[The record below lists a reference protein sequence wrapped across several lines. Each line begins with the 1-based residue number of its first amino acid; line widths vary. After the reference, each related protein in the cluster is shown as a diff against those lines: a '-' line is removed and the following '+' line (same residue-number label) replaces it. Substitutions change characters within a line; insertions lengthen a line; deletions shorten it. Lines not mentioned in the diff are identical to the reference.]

1 MERKERKFYFVLIK
15 NISSEKNERI
25 RDVVPVICEEV
36 NGVLEEI
43 LTSKR
48 VYDATNTNGLTFN
61 ASEFLEGDYS
71 LVGIAKY
78 ETLARQIATSLRFKT
93 EADKRQEVADIS
105 ELERLTLITVRE
117 RLSAYQDMKRKMALE
132 FRNDIN
138 TKEIRTPKFIPYEKY
153 LEQERKT
160 K

>member
-1 MERKERKFYFVLIK
+1 MENEERKFYLVGAK
-15 NISSEKNERI
+15 NISSENDKI
-25 RDVVPVICEEV
+25 KDVLIVICEEV

-43 LTSKR
+43 LTSKK
-48 VYDATNTNGLTFN
+48 VYYTSNSNGLVFN

-71 LVGIAKY
+71 LIGIAKY

-117 RLSAYQDMKRKMALE
+117 RLKAYQEQERKMALE
-132 FRNDIN
+132 FGNDIN
-138 TKEIRTPKFIPYEKY
+138 TKEVRTPKFIPYEEY

>member
-1 MERKERKFYFVLIK
+1 MEKKERKFYVVLAK
-15 NISSEKNERI
+15 NISSEKTDRI
-25 RDVVPVICEEV
+25 KDILPVICEEV

-43 LTSKR
+43 LTSKK
-48 VYDATNTNGLTFN
+48 VYYTCNSNGLVFN
-61 ASEFLEGDYS
+61 ASEFSEGDYS
-71 LVGIAKY
+71 LIGIAKY

-117 RLSAYQDMKRKMALE
+117 RLKAYQDMERKMALE
-132 FRNDIN
+132 FGNAMN
-138 TKEIRTPKFIPYEKY
+138 TKDRALKFIPYDEY
-153 LEQERKT
+153 LEQERKS